1 VTIYGFEGRM
11 PKLGSNVYI
20 HPSADII
27 GLVTLGDDCFIGPG
41 ARIKGDYGEI
51 VIGRGTSVEENCVIH
66 ARPDQVTRIGD
77 YVTVGHG
84 SIIHTATVRDYAV
97 VGMGAIVS
105 DWADVG
111 EWAAIAEGA
120 VVIQSTEIPPGKVAV
135 GVPAKVIGDVKKEW
149 KELWGS
155 YKHVYVDLAHRY
167 PQGLKEVA
175 QRDCCG

>member
-1 VTIYGFEGRM
+1 MAIYEFEGRV
-11 PKLGSNVYI
+11 PQLGENVYV

-27 GLVTLGDDCFIGPG
+27 GLVTLGDDCYIAPG

-51 VIGRGTSVEENCVIH
+51 IIGNGTSVEENCIIH

-84 SIIHTATVRDYAV
+84 SIIHTATIHDYV
-97 VGMGAIVS
+97 VIGMGSIIS
-105 DWADVG
+105 DWAVVG
-111 EWAAIAEGA
+111 EWAAIGEGG
-120 VVIQSTEIPPGKVAV
+120 VVTQSTEIPPGKVAV

-167 PQGLKEVA
+167 PTGLKEVK
-175 QRDCCG
+175 RE

>member
-1 VTIYGFEGRM
+1 VAIYEFEGRV
-11 PKLGSNVYI
+11 PQLGENVYV

-27 GLVTLGDDCFIGPG
+27 GLVSLGDDCYIAPG

-51 VIGRGTSVEENCVIH
+51 IIGNGTSVEENCIIH

-84 SIIHTATVRDYAV
+84 SIIHTATIHDYV
-97 VGMGAIVS
+97 VIGMGSIIS
-105 DWADVG
+105 DWAVVG
-111 EWAAIAEGA
+111 EWAAIGEGA
-120 VVIQSTEIPPGKVAV
+120 VVTQSTEIPPGKVAV

-155 YKHVYVDLAHRY
+155 YKHVCVDLAHRY
-167 PQGLKEVA
+167 LTGLKEVK
-175 QRDCCG
+175 RE